1 MGACLTL
8 DQEEKKARARS
19 FAIDKQ
25 LEYLA
30 RQETNVIKLLLLG
43 QYVAVI
49 VLTNIINIISFREP
63 AHDGI
68 IKLRPVNW
76 VNKAISLYKNE
87 SGCLNE

>member
-25 LEYLA
+25 LEHLA

-43 QYVAVI
+43 KFVPLGGVMVCCYYHSCFKPSN
-49 VLTNIINIISFREP
+49 L
-63 AHDGI
+63 
-68 IKLRPVNW
+68 
-76 VNKAISLYKNE
+76 
-87 SGCLNE
+87 